1 MSATPGISEVAG
13 WRPAAG
19 QIALIEPVEASPG
32 RDCLTGVVVP
42 GERILVDL
50 GASPRPETEV
60 ADVVASFFAPDA
72 LYRLSAKAT
81 QEKDGLVS
89 LDVGSI
95 ERVQRRSAP
104 RAMVA
109 LPIRLATGPASGPA
123 VLTGETL
130 DVSTGGCRVTT
141 DRPWPEDQ
149 DPFVSI
155 DLPDGEPVRTQAR
168 VVTVDLT
175 GGGWEYRLSF
185 AAIAEPDRERLSRL
199 VALGG

>member
-1 MSATPGISEVAG
+1 MARRLPVPVPWSERGGGRDMAETTQ

-19 QIALIEPVEASPG
+19 QIALIEPVDASPG

-50 GASPRPETEV
+50 GASPRPDTDV
-60 ADVVASFFAPDA
+60 ADVVVSFFAPDA

-81 QEKDGLVS
+81 QEADGLLS

-109 LPIRLATGPASGPA
+109 LPVRL
-123 VLTGETL
+123 
-130 DVSTGGCRVTT
+130 
-141 DRPWPEDQ
+141 
-149 DPFVSI
+149 
-155 DLPDGEPVRTQAR
+155 
-168 VVTVDLT
+168 
-175 GGGWEYRLSF
+175 
-185 AAIAEPDRERLSRL
+185 
-199 VALGG
+199 